1 MPDLIRLKKYQTML
15 HIDTSTTST
24 PSWARIGKS
33 TVFDLVMNA
42 QTEENDFIE
51 DESATTDIMSYK
63 PEIAEELQA
72 NKGDAAF
79 DFLYEMFKSRPTG
92 EAVKKSVLLTFA
104 GNVGTEQAPAFDGWL
119 TESTITLDHFDS
131 VAEKIYFK
139 ISINKVTPGQVTVS
153 DGVPSFE
160 ADD

>member
-1 MPDLIRLKKYQTML
+1 MPNLERLKKYQTML
-15 HIDTSTTST
+15 HINTGTSAV
-24 PSWARIGKS
+24 PVWARIGKS

-51 DESATTDIMSYK
+51 DEQVTTDIMSYK

-79 DFLYEMFKSRPTG
+79 DFLYAMFKSRPTG
-92 EAVKKSVLLTFA
+92 EEVKKEVLLTFA
-104 GNVGTEQAPAFDGWL
+104 GNKGTSEAPAFDGWD
-119 TESTITLDHFDS
+119 TESTITIDHFDS

-139 ISINKVTPGQVTVS
+139 ISINKITEGTVTVTG
-153 DGVPSFE
+153 GVPDFDE
-160 ADD
+160 D